1 MPQAAQNPLLT
12 RINAL
17 EVPIVVRLGGRQ
29 MRVSEVTALVPGSI
43 VELPKRA
50 DTELELLVNNH
61 QIATGRA
68 VKVGENFG
76 LKISAIGSAEE
87 RARAAQAAAVSPV
100 VDAEA
105 EALAE
110 ALLKGQT

>member
-1 MPQAAQNPLLT
+1 MPLAAQNPLLT
-12 RINAL
+12 RITAL

-29 MRVSEVTALVPGSI
+29 MRVAEVTALVPGSI

-50 DTELELLVNNH
+50 DTELDLLVNNH

-76 LKISAIGSAEE
+76 LKISSIGSAEE
-87 RARAAQAAAVSPV
+87 RARAAQAVAPAM
-100 VDAEA
+100 DAQA